1 MRPGTPVADVVIV
14 GAGPEGMAIAYAF
27 TRRGVRDV
35 IVCAAGAGGS
45 GPPGSTGDPGPGGGA
60 VHCSA
65 TVPALAAMAWA
76 GTHLFEHAIDVLG
89 EDVGYRRCG
98 RLVGVAA
105 ADLGALEAG
114 IAMRRALGIDVGRV
128 AADAVAARWPELAVR
143 DFAAFAH
150 EPRGGYADTRRTAR
164 AFARAARHGGAAILS
179 CPPVVSVSA
188 TRDRITGVRLS
199 DGREVSTGTVVVA
212 AGADSPAFV
221 EPLGVALPVRA
232 AREFAV
238 RVRVGV
244 GRVLDERPVLVDL
257 PHRRYLRPD
266 GPGQLLLGAL
276 DPAADAFDDEL
287 TARAAAH
294 LAARLPGFRE
304 ITPVAAFG
312 TRHDAGPDHLP
323 LIGSVGPDG
332 LFVAAGCGEH
342 GLGIVPAVGSLVADL
357 LCDGASGRPDIPGAD
372 FHPARFAAP
381 TRSPGP
387 RRPPAA
393 RAPDPADDSAPGGVF
408 ARGSGSGRRADS
420 EREFAP
426 GRPADSRRGAGPAG
440 GLGSDR
446 GVGFDQ
452 GLGSGRGLGSGQW
465 LDAGRG
471 LGSDRGVSPDRAFD
485 PDQG

>member
-1 MRPGTPVADVVIV
+1 MRPGTPAADVVIV

-76 GTHLFEHAIDVLG
+76 GTHLFEDATDVLG

-98 RLVGVAA
+98 RLVGVTA
-105 ADLGALEAG
+105 ADLGALDAG
-114 IAMRRALGIDVGRV
+114 IAMRRALGIDVARV

-164 AFARAARHGGAAILS
+164 AFARAARHGGAAILP
-179 CPPVVSVSA
+179 CAPVVSVSA

-199 DGREVSTGTVVVA
+199 DGREVATGTVVVA

-221 EPLGVALPVRA
+221 EPLGVTLPVRA

-238 RVRVGV
+238 RVRVGRAV
-244 GRVLDERPVLVDL
+244 DERPVLVDL

-304 ITPVAAFG
+304 IAPVAAFG

-342 GLGIVPAVGSLVADL
+342 GLGIVPAVGTLVADL

-372 FHPARFAAP
+372 FHPDRFAAR
-381 TRSPGP
+381 TRSPGT

-393 RAPDPADDSAPGGVF
+393 RPPDPADESG
-408 ARGSGSGRRADS
+408 RGDAFVQGTGPGRRADS

-426 GRPADSRRGAGPAG
+426 GRHADSRRGLGPAG

-446 GVGFDQ
+446 RLAFDQELVFDQRFVFDQGPAFEEGFGSDQ
-452 GLGSGRGLGSGQW
+452 GLG
-465 LDAGRG
+465 A
-471 LGSDRGVSPDRAFD
+471 DRGFSS
-485 PDQG
+485 DQA